1 MGADGHRCER
11 SKSLVLQILSCNVT
25 PNQVVFQSPSNMFLC
40 SRCGSLLSA
49 QQSLNIFTP
58 SHHAQT
64 LDPLLRE
71 DCPWC
76 IENIIQCVLHTCIL
90 VSRKNRD
97 AAWSIEY
104 SKQVTC
110 CQSAH
115 FYYISL
121 LYLHLVQFL
130 WKKIYICTPKTGLH
144 VPKYFQRLSLSCC
157 EARPWFATLG
167 ELRANGI
174 WKLSGNS
181 IESMEFVESGDFRWS
196 HHMTFRRVKQGMS
209 SSTCGRCY
217 SASICD
223 RRV

>member
-1 MGADGHRCER
+1 M
-11 SKSLVLQILSCNVT
+11 
-25 PNQVVFQSPSNMFLC
+25 FQSLSNTRSR

-90 VSRKNRD
+90 VSRKNCD
-97 AAWSIEY
+97 TAWSIEY
-104 SKQVTC
+104 SKWVTC

-167 ELRANGI
+167 EFATLGS
-174 WKLSGNS
+174 W
-181 IESMEFVESGDFRWS
+181 
-196 HHMTFRRVKQGMS
+196 
-209 SSTCGRCY
+209 
-217 SASICD
+217 
-223 RRV
+223 